1 MEILWGS
8 FIIQIVAFII
18 LFLLLKRYAFGPL
31 VNIMETRQENI
42 KEQISSAENN
52 KLEAEKILKEQKENF
67 QEARIEAQEMIER
80 ARVSSSKQA
89 EEIIATAKAEAVR
102 IKDQA
107 VQEIQQE
114 KNKAVDEL
122 RKQVGV
128 LSVLIAS
135 KLIEKEI
142 DLQGQSKFIDEMI
155 KEVGEVQ

>member
-8 FIIQIVAFII
+8 FLIQIAAFVI
-18 LFLLLKRYAFGPL
+18 LFLLLWKFAFGPL
-31 VNIMETRQENI
+31 VNIMETRQQKI
-42 KEQISSAENN
+42 QEQISSAENN
-52 KLEAEKILKEQKENF
+52 KLEAEKIFKEQKENF
-67 QEARIEAQEMIER
+67 QAARIEAQEMIER

-89 EEIIATAKAEAVR
+89 EEIIAVAKTEAVR

-122 RKQVGV
+122 RNQVGI

-135 KLIEKEI
+135 KMIEKEL
-142 DLQGQSKFIDEMI
+142 DLKGQSKFIDEMI